1 MATTTAKKIRTLC
14 GVAGLLVVLCLP
26 NSIVSAQDFMDKAAI
41 PRPGD
46 ARMKREDEALE
57 ARRRSRELAIAATVA
72 EAEGRSLE
80 TEEKETAEDE
90 NAAVGMTGLDEALP
104 PELAALLPVGSVF
117 EGVRFPQYKNDKLT
131 QIINAEKMARLDSE
145 HLDLID
151 LVIDV
156 LNDFGEIETKI
167 FMDRAVY
174 DLTEKKLVS
183 RTPATIEQ
191 KPKFVMTGNKLTFEG
206 DSQQGTMTGDVRMV
220 MQLGKTSNSGGLF
233 EGQPANAEVEK
244 Q

>member
-1 MATTTAKKIRTLC
+1 
-14 GVAGLLVVLCLP
+14 
-26 NSIVSAQDFMDKAAI
+26 
-41 PRPGD
+41 
-46 ARMKREDEALE
+46 
-57 ARRRSRELAIAATVA
+57 
-72 EAEGRSLE
+72 
-80 TEEKETAEDE
+80 
-90 NAAVGMTGLDEALP
+90 
-104 PELAALLPVGSVF
+104 
-117 EGVRFPQYKNDKLT
+117 
-131 QIINAEKMARLDSE
+131 EKMARLDSE

>member
-1 MATTTAKKIRTLC
+1 M
-14 GVAGLLVVLCLP
+14 VLCLP

-41 PRPGD
+41 PRPGA

-57 ARRRSRELAIAATVA
+57 ARRRSRELAIAAAVA

-80 TEEKETAEDE
+80 TEEKETAEDEDE

-220 MQLGKTSNSGGLF
+220 MQLGKTSNGGGLF